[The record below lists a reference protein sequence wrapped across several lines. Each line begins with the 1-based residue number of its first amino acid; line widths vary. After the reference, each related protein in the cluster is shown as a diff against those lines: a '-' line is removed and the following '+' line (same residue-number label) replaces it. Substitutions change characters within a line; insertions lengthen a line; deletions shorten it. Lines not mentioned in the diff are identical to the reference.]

1 MRLEIIFIVSYIY
14 KFSQLINIR
23 NYKMFDLQSLVKY
36 LLEGLAVAIAAYLIP
51 RKRVDPTEIAMIALT
66 AAAVFAVLDTFAPLV
81 AVSARHGAGFGIGY
95 QQVGYGRPRFEGFNG
110 QSLNNNNTEFEG
122 YDDYEQGEGFQDTN
136 TTTTAMNGSANLPGT
151 ANTMTSSDMSDMG
164 TNATSSTTPL
174 TSSPST
180 SASQTPSTGDD
191 DIVDSQNVCQLNG
204 ETCTYNP
211 LAKPEQKAHYLCR
224 KDGTSLCQPV
234 RACKKI
240 GQGTD
245 IQCQLED
252 SIQTLPD
259 VAGRVCQPQDANGT
273 KQCRLTQRVEG
284 FTSSEVTGFEGFS
297 KVF

>member
-1 MRLEIIFIVSYIY
+1 
-14 KFSQLINIR
+14 
-23 NYKMFDLQSLVKY
+23 MFDLQSLIKY
-36 LLEGLAVAIAAYLIP
+36 LLEGLAVAVASYLIP
-51 RKRVDPTEIAMIALT
+51 RRRVDPTEIALIALT

-95 QQVGYGRPRFEGFNG
+95 QQVGYGRPGFEGFNG
-110 QSLNNNNTEFEG
+110 QSLNNNNNEFEG

-136 TTTTAMNGSANLPGT
+136 ATTNSTTTTMNGSANLPGT
-151 ANTMTSSDMSDMG
+151 ATMTSSDMSDMG
-164 TNATSSTTPL
+164 ANATSSTTPL
-174 TSSPST
+174 ASSPST

-191 DIVDSQNVCQLNG
+191 DIVDSQNVCQLTG
-204 ETCTYNP
+204 DTCTYNT

-224 KDGTSLCQPV
+224 KDGTLCQPV

-259 VAGRVCQPQDANGT
+259 VAGRVCQPEDVNGI